1 MTEYAI
7 TLRNV
12 TRRYGRLTALQKVS
26 LSVAPGE
33 RLALLG
39 HNGAGKTTL
48 LKLVLGLIAPDE
60 GTLTVLD
67 SGPTSSAVRPHLA
80 HLPENVAFHQS
91 LTAREQMDV
100 FVRLKRGALSEIPAI
115 LDRVGLSEAAGRRI
129 GTFSKGMRQ
138 RLGLAQILIG
148 QPRIVV
154 LDEPTSGL
162 DPVSRELFYEIIA
175 ELAGS
180 GAAVIQSSHALTEM
194 EARTDRIVILRKG
207 ETVADGQLSDLR
219 ARSRLPIRVHV
230 RAAPDAADE
239 IAARFGGRRMNG
251 TAVELTCG
259 AEDKVRRLAEVTA
272 LGAMVADIDVVPP
285 SLEDLYRHYSRS
297 ADREEGA
304 S

>member
-1 MTEYAI
+1 MTGTAI
-7 TLRNV
+7 TLSHV
-12 TRRYGRLTALQKVS
+12 TRRYGDLTALRDVS
-26 LSVAPGE
+26 LSVEPGE

-48 LKLVLGLIAPDE
+48 LKLVLGLIAPHE
-60 GTLTVLD
+60 GALTVLD
-67 SGPTSSAVRPHLA
+67 ASPASPTVRPHLA
-80 HLPENVAFHQS
+80 HLPENVAFHKS
-91 LTAREQMDV
+91 LTAREQMDF
-100 FVRLKRGALSEIPAI
+100 FVRLKKGRRAEIPAI
-115 LDRVGLSEAAGRRI
+115 LDRVGLTEAAGRRI

-175 ELAGS
+175 ELAAQ

-207 ETVADGQLSDLR
+207 ETVADGRLQDLR

-230 RAAPDAADE
+230 RAEADATGE
-239 IAARFGGRRMNG
+239 IASRLGGRKLNG

-259 AEDKVRRLAEVTA
+259 PENKIQRLAEVTA
-272 LGAMVADIDVVPP
+272 LGAMVTDIDVVPP
-285 SLEDLYRHYSRS
+285 SLEDLYRFYSRS

-304 S
+304 T